1 MDNSILRNVEV
12 AQPVSI
18 EPDLH
23 DPTALARFG
32 KLDVVARLLVE
43 GYMGGQH
50 KSPFKGSSVEFVEHR
65 QYYPGDEMRHI
76 DWRAFGKTG
85 RYFVKEYEEE
95 TNLRAYLLVDCSGS
109 MAYGQSTLSKFA
121 YARQLAAAL
130 GYLLLTQ
137 RDAVGLM
144 TFDTQ
149 VRDRVEPTANHS
161 NFERLARVLANAQPG
176 RETSL
181 SSVFPQ
187 LIPLLKRRSLVVILS
202 DFFDRLDPLTAALQ
216 QFRHARHEV
225 ILFQVVAP
233 EEEEFP
239 FSRPTQFRSLE
250 RAGYKVL
257 VDPHRLRAIYRQQYE
272 KFESELAQRCGNAGV
287 DYYKLVT
294 SEPYQKSLGAYLES
308 RIHRMRKS

>member
-1 MDNSILRNVEV
+1 MATDAKET
-12 AQPVSI
+12 
-18 EPDLH
+18 PDLH
-23 DPTALARFG
+23 DPTALARYG

-50 KSPFKGSSVEFVEHR
+50 KSPFKGASVEFVEHR
-65 QYYPGDEMRHI
+65 QYYPGDEIRHI
-76 DWRAFGKTG
+76 DWRAYGKTG
-85 RYFVKEYEEE
+85 RYFVKEYEDE
-95 TNLRAYLLVDCSGS
+95 TNLRAYLLVDGSGS
-109 MAYGQSTLSKFA
+109 MGYGQSTLTKFD

-130 GYLLLTQ
+130 GYLLIAQ

-144 TFDTQ
+144 TFDTE
-149 VRDRVEPTANHS
+149 VRERIEPSANMS
-161 NFERLARVLANAQPG
+161 SFERLAGALANAEPG
-176 RETSL
+176 QETSL
-181 SSVFPQ
+181 ASVFTQ

-202 DFFDRLDPLTAALQ
+202 DFFDKLEPLTAALQ

-257 VDPHRLRAIYRQQYE
+257 VDPHRLRSIYREQYAA
-272 KFESELAQRCGNAGV
+272 FEAELSQRCGNAGV
-287 DYYKLVT
+287 DYVKLLT
-294 SEPYQKSLGAYLES
+294 SDSYQKSLGAYLAS
-308 RIHRMRKS
+308 RTRRKRKA